1 MAGHDSD
8 DAMEVMLAAAAALP
22 DLHGGDSAADDSDDA
37 MRFMVEAAGAPYRE
51 QYRQRG
57 TMLCQMM
64 RNVKK
69 AKANSRCAAI
79 APHVQARVDRHN
91 EHDAIRSNDLINVN
105 EKGCGKRAEGH
116 IGIGYRPPSNGCVGA
131 SGAA

>member
-1 MAGHDSD
+1 
-8 DAMEVMLAAAAALP
+8 MEVMLAAAAALP

-64 RNVKK
+64 RSVKK

-91 EHDAIRSNDLINVN
+91 EHDAIRSNDLNVN
-105 EKGCGKRAEGH
+105 EKRCGEMAEVH
-116 IGIGYRPPSNGCVGA
+116 IGLGYRPPSNGCVGA

>member
-1 MAGHDSD
+1 
-8 DAMEVMLAAAAALP
+8 
-22 DLHGGDSAADDSDDA
+22 
-37 MRFMVEAAGAPYRE
+37 
-51 QYRQRG
+51 
-57 TMLCQMM
+57 MLCQMM
-64 RNVKK
+64 RSVKK

-91 EHDAIRSNDLINVN
+91 EHDAIRSNDLIYVN
-105 EKGCGKRAEGH
+105 EKLVRERAEGH